1 MHVTIPRRGDYM
13 LFKNATIYTMEQDP
27 FVGDFRIDKGVFT
40 EVGKNLNPK
49 DEEVQDLNGLY
60 VFPGLVESHCH
71 LGMEETAIRF
81 EGDDVNEITD
91 PITPNMRG
99 IDGCNPMDETIESA
113 LKGGVTTVAAGP
125 GSANVLGGTFFA
137 YKTKGNCI
145 DEMTIQNPLA
155 MKAAF
160 GENPKRCYKDKK
172 IDTRMQIS
180 ALLRETLEKT
190 KEYLAKKEAGK
201 DVAYDQKLEAMI
213 PVVKRELPLKCH
225 AHRAD
230 DILTAIRIAKEENIK
245 ITLDHVTDAR
255 CILPQIKES
264 GFPCICG
271 PALTHKSKFELANM
285 SFETP
290 NELYKAGIL
299 FSIITD
305 SPVIPQQYLSLSA
318 ALAHK
323 AGLPEYE
330 AIKAITINPAKILGL
345 DNRVG
350 SIKVGKDAD
359 FVICTKNILDTQN
372 EITAVY
378 VDGKKAA

>member
-1 MHVTIPRRGDYM
+1 M
-13 LFKNATIYTMEQDP
+13 LFKNATIYTMEQEP
-27 FVGDFRIDKGVFT
+27 FVGDFKIDKGVFT
-40 EVGKNLNPK
+40 EVGKNLTANEGE
-49 DEEVQDLNGLY
+49 DVQDLNGLF

-99 IDGCNPMDETIESA
+99 IDGCNPMDETVELA

-145 DEMTIQNPLA
+145 DEMTIQNPIA

-160 GENPKRCYKDKK
+160 GENPKRCYQGKK

-201 DVAYDQKLEAMI
+201 DVDYDQKLEAMI
-213 PVVKRELPLKCH
+213 PVVKKELPLKCH

-318 ALAHK
+318 ALAAK

-372 EITAVY
+372 EIQSVY

>member
-1 MHVTIPRRGDYM
+1 M
-13 LFKNATIYTMEQDP
+13 LFKNATIYTMEEEP
-27 FVGDFRIDKGVFT
+27 FIGDFRIDKGVFT
-40 EVGKNLNPK
+40 EIGKDLNPK

-60 VFPGLVESHCH
+60 VFPGLVDAHSH
-71 LGMEETAIRF
+71 LGMVCSSIGF
-81 EGDDVNEITD
+81 EGEDGNEVTD
-91 PITPNMRG
+91 PVTPNIRG
-99 IDGCNPMDETIESA
+99 IDGCNPMDETIKEA
-113 LKGGVTTVAAGP
+113 LKSGVTTVATGP
-125 GSANVLGGTFFA
+125 GSANVIGGTFFA
-137 YKTKGNCI
+137 YKTAGNCI

-160 GENPKRCYKDKK
+160 GENPKRCYQGKK

-180 ALLRETLEKT
+180 ALLRETLAKT
-190 KEYLAKKEAGK
+190 KEYMEKKEAGK

-213 PVVKRELPLKCH
+213 PVVKREIPLKCH
-225 AHRAD
+225 CHRVD
-230 DILTAIRIAKEENIK
+230 DILTAIRIANEENIK

-255 CILPQIKES
+255 CIIPQIKES
-264 GFPCICG
+264 GFSCICG

-305 SPVIPQQYLSLSA
+305 SPVVPQQYLSLSA
-318 ALAHK
+318 ALAAK

-330 AIKAITINPAKILGL
+330 AIKAITINPARILGL

-350 SIKVGKDAD
+350 SIKEGKDAD
-359 FVICTKNILDTQN
+359 FVICTKNILDTTN
-372 EITAVY
+372 EIKAVY

>member
-1 MHVTIPRRGDYM
+1 M
-13 LFKNATIYTMEQDP
+13 LFKNAIIYTMEQDP

-40 EVGKNLNPK
+40 EIGKDLNPK

-60 VFPGLVESHCH
+60 VFPGLIDAHSH
-71 LGMEETAIRF
+71 LGMVCSSIGF
-81 EGDDVNEITD
+81 EGEDGNEITD
-91 PITPNMRG
+91 PITPNIRG
-99 IDGCNPMDETIESA
+99 IDGCNPMDETIELALKTVELA

-160 GENPKRCYKDKK
+160 GENPKRRYKGKK

-180 ALLRETLEKT
+180 ALLRETLAKT
-190 KEYLAKKEAGK
+190 KEYIQKKESGK
-201 DVAYDQKLEAMI
+201 DVDYDQKLEAMI

-225 AHRAD
+225 CHRAD
-230 DILTAIRIAKEENIK
+230 DILTVIRIAKEYDIEV
-245 ITLDHVTDAR
+245 TLDHVTDAR
-255 CILPQIKES
+255 SILPQIKES

-318 ALAHK
+318 ALAAK

>member
-1 MHVTIPRRGDYM
+1 M

-27 FVGDFRIDKGVFT
+27 FVGDFKIDKGVFT
-40 EVGKNLNPK
+40 QVGKDLTP
-49 DEEVQDLNGLY
+49 DVGEDVQDLNGLY

-99 IDGCNPMDETIESA
+99 IDGCNPMDETVELA

-145 DEMTIQNPLA
+145 DEMTIQNPIA

-160 GENPKRCYKDKK
+160 GENPKRCYQGKK

-318 ALAHK
+318 ALAAK

-372 EITAVY
+372 EIQSVY